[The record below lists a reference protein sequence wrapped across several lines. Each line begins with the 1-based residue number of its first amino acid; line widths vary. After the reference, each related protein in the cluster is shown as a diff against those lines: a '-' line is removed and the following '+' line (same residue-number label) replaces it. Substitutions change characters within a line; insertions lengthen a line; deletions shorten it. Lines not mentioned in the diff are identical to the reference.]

1 MHRPNSTL
9 SSAARNHSKA
19 HALTNRSHELPL
31 CCLRFIHIHKAGGTS
46 FERWVTQGHAQGL
59 QIGGSEQ
66 RPANGSERAITFHHD
81 YDWFARSHKWEAPC
95 VRGVVLREPLSH
107 FVSSVAYVHAKKNP
121 WDADSFYEDAG
132 CGFLFAR
139 HGTPLADCWCPGY
152 TRCRI

>member
-1 MHRPNSTL
+1 MSASAQARADRARIEKANRLARDKIELARRRSISARMHRPNSTL

-66 RPANGSERAITFHHD
+66 RPANGS
-81 YDWFARSHKWEAPC
+81 
-95 VRGVVLREPLSH
+95 
-107 FVSSVAYVHAKKNP
+107 
-121 WDADSFYEDAG
+121 
-132 CGFLFAR
+132 
-139 HGTPLADCWCPGY
+139 
-152 TRCRI
+152 